1 MRLQRALSPCVMW
14 SLVATSPTAPGL
26 QRSSSSFN
34 DVNGSRGASAKSR
47 LRDLSEAGSVSI
59 NPLASDKRNWS

>member
-1 MRLQRALSPCVMW
+1 MW

-59 NPLASDKRNWS
+59 NPLACNI